1 MDLKL
6 PTFDGIKDRL
16 GFSDQAERSSRPGRH
31 AGTDRTEQSD
41 YDDYGEYGY
50 DDGYDGPYGQG
61 GDDASYGDAPL
72 EEDDYGDYGEYGY
85 DDGYASASQSSHRTH
100 SVGAMPPL
108 ITADDVRAHTQYSPS
123 MDAEPHPTRA
133 QRLAAQSMASG
144 SEISRSEGLNSLFSS
159 TTPAARPSSTAVRP
173 QSSSV
178 SSGSYSHSSSVPA
191 PVSSSVKPPVRSPLD
206 DPKVIQRPTRI
217 LTVLKPEK
225 YDEAER
231 VAKILKAGD
240 VAVLALKNTQPELSK
255 RILDFS
261 FGAASALDARVE
273 FMGDQV
279 FVISR
284 GTALSEDE
292 RTRLRNQGVI

>member
-16 GFSDQAERSSRPGRH
+16 GFAEPADRQARSGRH
-31 AGTDRTEQSD
+31 AGADRTRQGD
-41 YDDYGEYGY
+41 YDDYGYDDGYDDGYADGAQDAPYDDHGYDDGYGEYGEYGEYGY
-50 DDGYDGPYGQG
+50 DDGYDDTPSAPAPYRP
-61 GDDASYGDAPL
+61 ASTG
-72 EEDDYGDYGEYGY
+72 
-85 DDGYASASQSSHRTH
+85 S
-100 SVGAMPPL
+100 MPPL

-123 MDAEPHPTRA
+123 VEPEPYPTRA
-133 QRLAAQSMASG
+133 QRLAAQSG
-144 SEISRSEGLNSLFSS
+144 SEAGRSEGLNSLFTS
-159 TTPAARPSSTAVRP
+159 TAPATRPAAGATAARTSGFGSGAYSP
-173 QSSSV
+173 QA
-178 SSGSYSHSSSVPA
+178 SVPPA
-191 PVSSSVKPPVRSPLD
+191 SSQVKPPVRSPLD

-240 VAVLALKNTQPELSK
+240 VAVLALRNTQPELAK

-273 FMGDQV
+273 FMGEQV